1 VIGVKSISITLTV
14 LLVIV
19 LFGCQQSHEGPD
31 YSTKPNEGAINKASD
46 ENYDI
51 SGVVSEVNND
61 HKRLLLTLT
70 KKVQED
76 EEQMWVKIDDSTKI
90 TDKKGAF
97 IFEDFK
103 KDDRLKANLS
113 KMCEDFSPR
122 ICFAEEIVIQ

>member
-1 VIGVKSISITLTV
+1 VIGLKNISITLSV

-31 YSTKPNEGAINKASD
+31 YVTKPNEVATKKASN

-51 SGVVSEVNND
+51 SGIVSEVIKD
-61 HKRLLLTLT
+61 HKRVLLTLT
-70 KKVQED
+70 KHIQED
-76 EEQMWVKIDDSTKI
+76 EEQMWVTIDGNTKI

-103 KDDRLKANLS
+103 KDVRLKANLS
-113 KMCEDFSPR
+113 KMCKDFSPR